1 MAINIAGQTAT
12 RTISG
17 DNPQYTEQTVV
28 YDATAIVATDYTR
41 FDAGFKARKV
51 CITNLTDR
59 VILEWNSSFPANTW
73 VKHAPA
79 ATTPVSSVLT
89 LDTTANALVINDRSV
104 DVLQNAALGLVLA
117 SKTVHFEAWG

>member
-12 RTISG
+12 KTISE

-41 FDAGFKARKV
+41 FECGFKPRKV
-51 CITNLTDR
+51 KITNLTDR
-59 VILEWNSSFPANTW
+59 ISIEWNSSFPANSWIKT
-73 VKHAPA
+73 VA
-79 ATTPVSSVLT
+79 AGTVT
-89 LDTTANALVINDRSV
+89 LDTTAAALLPYERGV
-104 DVLQNAALGLVLA
+104 DVLQAAALVILA